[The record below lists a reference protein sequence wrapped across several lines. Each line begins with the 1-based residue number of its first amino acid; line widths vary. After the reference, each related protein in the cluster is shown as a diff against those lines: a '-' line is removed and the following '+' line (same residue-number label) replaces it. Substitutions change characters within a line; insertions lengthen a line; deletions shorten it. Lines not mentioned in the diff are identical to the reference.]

1 MSHCTVCLLNAYTCI
16 YMQLYSVHVRMYLI
30 VYTVLYYNT
39 VVESALQLV
48 SVAKETKGDSHN
60 HEGGCRVRE
69 SAGWLVTGLRD
80 LKELAEDAHSESG
93 LIAGKWSIS
102 SRQKWSVLLLCNTY
116 T

>member
-1 MSHCTVCLLNAYTCI
+1 MHA
-16 YMQLYSVHVRMYLI
+16 
-30 VYTVLYYNT
+30 

-69 SAGWLVTGLRD
+69 SAGWLATGLRD

-93 LIAGKWSIS
+93 LIAGD
-102 SRQKWSVLLLCNTY
+102 
-116 T
+116 